1 MFSAIIYFGTSV
13 KSNLFYNKHA
23 CLLVFLQKTMQCTMH
38 FNAPLHCLFLG
49 QLSSSLFSYVIM
61 AYGHNIRYILIFVG
75 HTGSKRMLIQEH
87 VVLVEI
93 TFTKMHTVIT
103 MLLFS
108 KNDCSIPL
116 TATISTVKTWLNII
130 KQITPLSTMLVI
142 FAEPSSSLLRVT
154 LLLKVIEL
162 KPQPWLEAR
171 CSGRN
176 D

>member
-1 MFSAIIYFGTSV
+1 MSKATCFIISM
-13 KSNLFYNKHA
+13 
-23 CLLVFLQKTMQCTMH
+23 LVFLFSYRKQCNALQCTV
-38 FNAPLHCLFLG
+38 ALFISG
-49 QLSSSLFSYVIM
+49 PVNSSLFSYVIM
-61 AYGHNIRYILIFVG
+61 AYGHIIRYILISVG
-75 HTGSKRMLIQEH
+75 HTGSTRMLIQEH